1 MRTVLGRMRGEGAR
15 IDVARLCCWL
25 GVPRSTVYYETRQRA
40 PRPIDGFVANLIYE
54 IIQAQ
59 PAWGVRLVWSY
70 LRFELGFATLN
81 VKKVARIMRREG
93 WTVRQ
98 RRAGKRP
105 RVEHRKSIA
114 EGPDERWA
122 TDIALV
128 HCGRDGWCAFVPVI
142 DCCTRQVLGW
152 ELADT
157 AKARTA
163 ERALENALLAR
174 FGHCGAAPRDLV
186 IRHDSGLVFGSMHYV
201 ATVTDYGLSQEYI
214 APYTPG
220 QNGLCERFIRTLN
233 EEFVWH
239 RRLASIEEARREI
252 RTWIRFYNGSRPHSR
267 LGRGS
272 PDAHHASGSSRVPVA
287 AKQVEPAVALASPP
301 PAAIC
306 AKVSAT
312 GCPTFGGALH
322 GVRTGSA

>member
-1 MRTVLGRMRGEGAR
+1 VRSVVAERRAESRG
-15 IDVARLCCWL
+15 VAVATACGILA
-25 GVPRSTVYYETRQRA
+25 VPRSTVYYERRERA

-70 LRFELGFATLN
+70 LRFELGFSTLN

-105 RVEHRKSIA
+105 RVERWKSVA
-114 EGPDERWA
+114 QRPDERWA
-122 TDIALV
+122 TDIAMV
-128 HCGRDGWCAFVPVI
+128 QCGIDGWCAFVPVI

-152 ELADT
+152 ELAAT

-174 FGHCGAAPRDLV
+174 FGHCRAASAGLTV
-186 IRHDSGLVFGSMHYV
+186 RHDNGLVFGSRRYV
-201 ATVTDYGLSQEYI
+201 ATVADYGLSQEYI
-214 APYTPG
+214 APYTPE
-220 QNGLCERFIRTLN
+220 QNGLCERFIRTLK

-239 RRLASIEEARREI
+239 RRFESIDDARHGI
-252 RTWIRFYNGSRPHSR
+252 AQWIRFYNGSRPHSR
-267 LGRGS
+267 LGWRS
-272 PDAHHASGSSRVPVA
+272 PDAYHASVVA
-287 AKQVEPAVALASPP
+287 PASLA
-301 PAAIC
+301 A
-306 AKVSAT
+306 
-312 GCPTFGGALH
+312 
-322 GVRTGSA
+322 

>member
-1 MRTVLGRMRGEGAR
+1 MRTVFGKMRDDGS
-15 IDVARLCCWL
+15 DVDVSSLCRWL

-40 PRPIDGFVANLIYE
+40 SKPIDGFVANLIYE
-54 IIQAQ
+54 IIQTQ

-93 WTVRQ
+93 WTERQ
-98 RRAGKRP
+98 RKAGKRP

-114 EGPDERWA
+114 ERPDERWA
-122 TDIALV
+122 IDIALV
-128 HCGRDGWCAFVPVI
+128 QCGQDGWCAFVLVI

-163 ERALENALLAR
+163 ERALESALLAR
-174 FGHCGAAPRDLV
+174 FGHCRAAPKDLV
-186 IRHDSGLVFGSMHYV
+186 IRHDNGLVFGSRRYV

-214 APYTPG
+214 APYTPE
-220 QNGLCERFIRTLN
+220 QNGLCERFIRTIK

-239 RRLASIEEARREI
+239 RRFASIDEAMKLRVLLDDQMLDLDREVVVKQMGEKGERELFRGTVARSQATLD
-252 RTWIRFYNGSRPHSR
+252 RTLSE
-267 LGRGS
+267 RGDPGMVFVAEVVVDWTTS
-272 PDAHHASGSSRVPVA
+272 P
-287 AKQVEPAVALASPP
+287 
-301 PAAIC
+301 
-306 AKVSAT
+306 
-312 GCPTFGGALH
+312 
-322 GVRTGSA
+322 